1 MNGTRLWLALV
12 LSIVLGVGSLF
23 LALPGG
29 VGVDTLR
36 ALAQLDLVALALV
49 LATIA
54 AWWSISALRLVM
66 LAHAANE
73 RLGFLQA
80 VQTHV
85 VGTFSAVVT
94 PAGGGNSVGIAYLL
108 YRFGVKSQNAAAIA
122 VMCVVGDMTFFA
134 WALPASALGLRAV
147 GIELPVVHL
156 GWLVALLSI
165 LASFASYVLVFR
177 LELLVGAL
185 RRLLDLRSFRWLRNR
200 TDAFLGRLELASRR
214 VARQSWEWH
223 VGFLML
229 SSLMRLV
236 YFAVLLVILSGLGAD
251 VPAGVAFSAQVIV
264 HAFAFAIPTPGASG
278 YQEASLSLALRGQLA
293 PATLSAAVILWRLAQ
308 HFLYFLIGPLIGGL
322 AHLRRSAEPRPE
334 GTDAQDADV
343 EEETGASTR

>member
-1 MNGTRLWLALV
+1 VKRTRLWLALV
-12 LSIVLGVGSLF
+12 LSIVFGVGSLF

-29 VGVDTLR
+29 LGVDTWR
-36 ALAQLDLVALALV
+36 ALARLDPLALALV
-49 LATIA
+49 PATIA
-54 AWWSISALRLVM
+54 AWWAVSALRLVM

-80 VQTHV
+80 VQAHI

-94 PAGGGNSVGIAYLL
+94 PAGGGNSVGIAYML

-134 WALPASALGLRAV
+134 WALPVAALGLQLV

-156 GWLVALLSI
+156 GWLVASLSI
-165 LASFASYVLVFR
+165 LAGAASYVLVFR
-177 LELLVGAL
+177 LALLVGAL
-185 RRLLDLRSFRWLRNR
+185 RRLLSVRSLRWLRIR
-200 TDAFLGRLELASRR
+200 SAAFLGRLELASLW
-214 VARQSWEWH
+214 VARQSWDWH
-223 VGFLML
+223 VGFVLL

-236 YFAVLLVILSGLGAD
+236 YFGVLLVILSGLGAD
-251 VPAGVAFSAQVIV
+251 VPSGVTFSAQVIV

-278 YQEASLSLALRGQLA
+278 YQEASLALALRGELA

-308 HFLYFLIGPLIGGL
+308 HFLYFVVGPLIGGL
-322 AHLRRSAEPRPE
+322 AHLRWAAETRLD
-334 GTDAQDADV
+334 GTDEQDADA
-343 EEETGASTR
+343 EAETGASTG